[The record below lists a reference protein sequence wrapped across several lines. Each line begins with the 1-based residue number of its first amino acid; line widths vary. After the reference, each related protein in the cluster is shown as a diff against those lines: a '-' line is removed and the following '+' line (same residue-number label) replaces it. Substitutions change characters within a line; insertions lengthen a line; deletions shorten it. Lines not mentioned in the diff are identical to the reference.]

1 MSQITSMSEAEFYSL
16 PRKQMRYVMGTDG
29 VVIDKF
35 MDKLASTPD
44 NSTGTGKTLTSMTQE
59 DVDAIRD
66 KFANMRPA
74 TVGYRILIR
83 PIDATKGMEAA
94 EMAAAPG
101 LAERGFVTKTDNQQ
115 SRETK
120 GSDIG
125 LVIELGP
132 DCYNSERFKTPWC
145 KAGDI
150 VLYRRYEG
158 HQYEWPPGS
167 GTRYITV
174 NDEDIY
180 NTLKEVAE

>member
-1 MSQITSMSEAEFYSL
+1 MINVDEGINMTPGLMKHVPGRIMPLAVKNNSMS
-16 PRKQMRYVMGTDG
+16 
-29 VVIDKF
+29 
-35 MDKLASTPD
+35 
-44 NSTGTGKTLTSMTQE
+44 QE

-66 KFANMRPA
+66 KFANMLPA
-74 TVGYRILIR
+74 TVGYRVLIR
-83 PIDATKGMEAA
+83 PIDATAGMEAA
-94 EMAAAPG
+94 DVNAAPE
-101 LAERGFVTKTDNQQ
+101 LAKAGFITKTNNQQ

-132 DCYNSERFKTPWC
+132 DCYNSDRFKTPWC

-158 HQYEWPPGS
+158 HQFEFPPGS

-180 NTLKEVAE
+180 NTLKEVEE